1 MTTVRP
7 PLLALSPWTILHIPH
22 DSCFI
27 PRSVLSKLKLN
38 DRELDRELLNMT
50 DFWTFALY
58 ANGVALSQTVI
69 APVSRLV
76 TDVERFVNDREEPMS

>member
-1 MTTVRP
+1 
-7 PLLALSPWTILHIPH
+7 
-22 DSCFI
+22 
-27 PRSVLSKLKLN
+27 
-38 DRELDRELLNMT
+38 MT